1 MADEWAPCNP
11 HPGPTAQSGRKR
23 HQEMDKDIGAFATQL
38 LASYWWIVLIS
49 LALIAY
55 KWVFRLFGI
64 VLLPQDSV
72 GVINKKFVLFGA
84 HRSLPDGSIIALHG
98 EAGIQADTLAP
109 GIHFG
114 YWPWQYEINVVKF
127 TTIPEDQIGIVESRD
142 GKPLAAGRVLA
153 KRVDCDSFQDARKF
167 LTEGGERG
175 PQITIIPPGTY
186 RINNRVFEV
195 ELKDVLEIED
205 NMVGVVTTREG
216 KALATGDIAGREIPG
231 HNLYQDAQAFIDG
244 GGFKGLQEQVILAG
258 RYFINP
264 RFATIETKP
273 MTEVP
278 IANAG
283 VVIAFVGAVGVDM
296 TGDAFKHGNLVGR
309 GQKGVWN
316 EPLDPG
322 KYPINPFTHRVEI
335 VPTANVVLNW
345 ATGKSES
352 HKLDEK
358 LSTIKVRSSDGFTF
372 NLDVSQIIHV
382 PRNDAP
388 RVIARFG
395 SMANLVTQV
404 LEPTIGNYFR
414 NAAQSSDV
422 IDFLKSRQ
430 QRQEDAKQ
438 KIGTALQE
446 YNVGAVDT
454 LIGDIT
460 PPDAL
465 MKTLTD
471 RKIAE
476 QEKVTYDT
484 QRLAEDTR
492 KDLEQS
498 KALATTQARVVD
510 AERSV
515 AIAEFNAKATVK
527 KAEGDALSKTINA
540 KADAEV
546 LTTVGAAEGTK
557 VTAVGQA
564 EARVIQLKTDAVGQS
579 NYAMIEVGRAL
590 ASSGFKLVPDV
601 VAGSGNEGASS
612 GIINVLMAGML
623 KDALGAKGASPAAA
637 GPSKP

>member
-1 MADEWAPCNP
+1 MDSNIS
-11 HPGPTAQSGRKR
+11 TAVL
-23 HQEMDKDIGAFATQL
+23 QL
-38 LASYWWIVLIS
+38 VANYWWAILIP
-49 LALIAY
+49 LALIGY
-55 KWVFRLFGI
+55 TWIFRLFGVVI
-64 VLLPQDSV
+64 IPQDSI
-72 GVINKKFVLFGA
+72 GVINKKFVLFGS
-84 HRSLPDGSIIALHG
+84 HRSLPDGSIIALEG
-98 EAGIQADTLAP
+98 EAGIQADTMAP

-114 YWPWQYEINVVKF
+114 FWPWQYEINVEKF
-127 TTIPEDQIGIVESRD
+127 TTIPEDKIGIVESRD
-142 GKPLAAGRVLA
+142 GKSLTAGRVLA
-153 KRVDCDSFQDARKF
+153 KKVDCDSFQDARKF
-167 LTEGGERG
+167 LTGGGERG
-175 PQITIIPPGTY
+175 PQITVIPPGTY
-186 RINNRVFEV
+186 RINTRVFEV
-195 ELKDVLEIED
+195 DLADVLEIED
-205 NMVGVVTTREG
+205 NMVGIVTTREG
-216 KALATGDIAGREIPG
+216 RALPTGDIAGREIAS
-231 HNLYQDAQAFIDG
+231 HNTYQDAQAFIDG
-244 GGFKGLQEQVILAG
+244 GGYKGLQEQVILAG

-283 VVIAFVGAVGVDM
+283 VVIAYVGDVGVDM
-296 TGDAFKHGNLVGR
+296 TGDTFKHGNLVGR

-322 KYPINPFTHRVEI
+322 KYPINPFTHKVEI

-352 HKLDEK
+352 HMLDAN

-414 NAAQSSDV
+414 NAAQNSDV

-430 QRQEDAKQ
+430 QRQDDAKQ
-438 KIGTALQE
+438 KIGAALQE

-460 PPDAL
+460 PPEAL

-476 QEKVTYDT
+476 QEKVTYET

-492 KDLEQS
+492 KDLEQAR
-498 KALATTQARVVD
+498 ALATTQARVVD

-515 AIAEFNAKATVK
+515 QIAEFNAKATVK
-527 KAEGDALSKTINA
+527 KAEGDAQSKTINA

-557 VTAVGQA
+557 ITAVGEA
-564 EARVIQLKTDAVGQS
+564 EAKVIQLKTDAVGQG
-579 NYAMIEVGRAL
+579 NYATIEVGRAL
-590 ASSGFKLVPDV
+590 AQSGFKLVPDV
-601 VAGSGNEGASS
+601 VAGGGSDGASS

-623 KDALGAKGASPAAA
+623 KDAIDGKR
-637 GPSKP
+637 PSAPSQK

>member
-1 MADEWAPCNP
+1 
-11 HPGPTAQSGRKR
+11 
-23 HQEMDKDIGAFATQL
+23 
-38 LASYWWIVLIS
+38 LANYWWLILIP
-49 LALIAY
+49 LALVAY
-55 KWVFRLFGI
+55 QWVFRLFGVVI
-64 VLLPQDSV
+64 IPQDSV
-72 GVINKKFVLFGA
+72 GVINKKFVLFGS
-84 HRSLPDGSIIALHG
+84 HRSLPDGCIIALRG

-114 YWPWQYEINVVKF
+114 YWPWQYEINVEKF

-186 RINNRVFEV
+186 RINRRVFEIDF
-195 ELKDVLEIED
+195 KDVLEIED

-216 KALATGDIAGREIPG
+216 KALATGDIAGREIAG
-231 HNLYQDAQAFIDG
+231 HNMYQDAQAFIDG

-264 RFATIETKP
+264 RFATVETKP

-283 VVIAFVGAVGVDM
+283 VVIAFVGDVGVDL
-296 TGDAFKHGNLVGR
+296 TGDEFKHGNLVGR

-352 HKLDEK
+352 HKLDVN

-422 IDFLKSRQ
+422 IDFLKGRQ

-438 KIGTALQE
+438 KIGAALGE

-471 RKIAE
+471 RKLAE

-492 KDLEQS
+492 KDLEQA

-515 AIAEFNAKATVK
+515 TIAEFNAKATVK

-546 LTTVGAAEGTK
+546 LITVGAAEGK
-557 VTAVGQA
+557 KITAVGEA
-564 EARVIQLKTDAVGQS
+564 EAKVIQLKTDAVGQG
-579 NYAMIEVGRAL
+579 NYATIEVGRAL
-590 ASSGFKLVPDV
+590 AGSGFKLVPDV
-601 VAGSGNEGASS
+601 VAGGGNDGAGG
-612 GIINVLMAGML
+612 GIINVLMAGIL
-623 KDALGAKGASPAAA
+623 KDALDARRISPVATEAAKT
-637 GPSKP
+637 

>member
-1 MADEWAPCNP
+1 
-11 HPGPTAQSGRKR
+11 
-23 HQEMDKDIGAFATQL
+23 MDTYFINYAL
-38 LASYWWIVLIS
+38 EILNSYWW
-49 LALIAY
+49 LIALAVLLAGY
-55 KWVFRLFGI
+55 RTVFWLLGI
-64 VLLPQDSV
+64 VIIPQDSV
-72 GVINKKFVLFGA
+72 GVVDKKFVLFGS
-84 HRSLPDGSIIALHG
+84 HRALPDGSIIALNG

-114 YWPWQYEINVVKF
+114 YWPWQFAISVEKF
-127 TTIPEDQIGIVESRD
+127 TTIPERKIGIVESRD
-142 GKPLAAGRVLA
+142 GKSLAAGRVLA
-153 KRVDCDSFQDARKF
+153 RKIDCDTFQDAREF
-167 LTEGGERG
+167 LTGGGERG
-175 PQITIIPPGTY
+175 PQIATMPPGTY
-186 RINNRVFEV
+186 RINTGVFDIALEN
-195 ELKDVLEIED
+195 VLEIED
-205 NMVGVVTTREG
+205 NMVGIVTTREG
-216 KALATGDIAGREIPG
+216 KALPTGDIAGGEIAG
-231 HNLYQDAQAFIDG
+231 HNMYQDAQGFIDG
-244 GGFKGLQEQVILAG
+244 GGYKGLQEQVILAG

-264 RFATIETKP
+264 RFATVETKP

-278 IANAG
+278 IASAG
-283 VVIAFVGAVGVDM
+283 VVIAFVGDAGIDV

-352 HKLDEK
+352 HRLDEK

-388 RVIARFG
+388 RVISRFG

-422 IDFLKSRQ
+422 IDFLKGRQ
-430 QRQEDAKQ
+430 QRQDDAKQ
-438 KIGTALQE
+438 KIGAALQE
-446 YNVGAVDT
+446 YNVHAVDT

-492 KDLEQS
+492 KDLEQA

-515 AIAEFNAKATVK
+515 QIAEFNANAMVK
-527 KAEGDALSKTINA
+527 KAEGDARSKRINA
-540 KADAEV
+540 SADAEV

-557 VTAVGQA
+557 ITAVGES
-564 EARVIQLKTDAVGQS
+564 EAKVIQLKTDAVGQG
-579 NYAMIEVGRAL
+579 NYAMIEVGKAL
-590 ASSGFKLVPDV
+590 AGSGFKLVPDV
-601 VAGSGNEGASS
+601 VAGGGSDGASG

-623 KDALGAKGASPAAA
+623 KDSIAGKRPVTGSDAAA
-637 GPSKP
+637 N